1 VVNAHSLAFE
11 TLGELGVVGV
21 LLLGLALGA
30 MTVAPARH
38 GVAERPARGLALALT
53 TAWLL
58 HALID
63 WDWQLPVVTLW
74 LFALG
79 GAALARPAPTEPP
92 ARPGLPLALRAPLA
106 FALLVAAAG
115 PALVAI
121 SELRTRSPLGAF
133 RGGDCETATQDA
145 RLARRALPE
154 RAEPRAVLGY
164 CAARAGDAAGAAAA
178 LAGARR
184 RDPRDWQHA
193 YGEAVVRLAT
203 AGPSPAAIRSAD
215 RAAALNPLEPDLLEL
230 RASLAQ
236 EDAETQ
242 TRRAMEA
249 RLVISGFA
257 YPPVGGGP
265 G

>member
-79 GAALARPAPTEPP
+79 GAALARPAPTEPR

-133 RGGDCETATQDA
+133 RGRGLRDRD
-145 RLARRALPE
+145 
-154 RAEPRAVLGY
+154 
-164 CAARAGDAAGAAAA
+164 
-178 LAGARR
+178 AGAR
-184 RDPRDWQHA
+184 A
-193 YGEAVVRLAT
+193 
-203 AGPSPAAIRSAD
+203 
-215 RAAALNPLEPDLLEL
+215 
-230 RASLAQ
+230 
-236 EDAETQ
+236 
-242 TRRAMEA
+242 
-249 RLVISGFA
+249 
-257 YPPVGGGP
+257 P
-265 G
+265 GAP